1 MNLRSPLQRV
11 QVLVGVLVLG
21 CTAMILVRGHSWA
34 MSDSLRYMAVG
45 VESMTGLAFI
55 WLGLQPKL
63 G

>member
-21 CTAMILVRGHSWA
+21 CTVMILVRGRTWE
-34 MSDSLRYMAVG
+34 MSDSLRYLTVG
-45 VESMTGLAFI
+45 VESMTGFAFI
-55 WLGLQPKL
+55 WLGLQAKL

>member
-21 CTAMILVRGHSWA
+21 CTLMILLRGRTWE
-34 MSDSLRYMAVG
+34 MSDSLRYLTVG

-55 WLGLQPKL
+55 WLGLQAKL
-63 G
+63 Q